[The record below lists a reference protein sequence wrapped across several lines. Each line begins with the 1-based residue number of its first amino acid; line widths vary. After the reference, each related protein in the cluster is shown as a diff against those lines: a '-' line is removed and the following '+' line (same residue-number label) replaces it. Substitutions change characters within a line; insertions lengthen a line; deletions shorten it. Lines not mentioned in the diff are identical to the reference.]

1 MGALNFSFRDI
12 LTTWSTECPTTLS
25 AASMWA
31 QPWLQV
37 PQR

>member
-1 MGALNFSFRDI
+1 MGALNNNCYNI

-25 AASMWA
+25 AVSMGA

>member
-1 MGALNFSFRDI
+1 MG
-12 LTTWSTECPTTLS
+12 
-25 AASMWA
+25 A

>member
-1 MGALNFSFRDI
+1 M
-12 LTTWSTECPTTLS
+12 TWSTECPTILS
-25 AASMWA
+25 AASEGA

>member
-1 MGALNFSFRDI
+1 MGV
-12 LTTWSTECPTTLS
+12 
-25 AASMWA
+25 